1 VVEREEGYLKL
12 LSIHAA
18 LESDVSPITA
28 RMLTLIILDAA
39 GDMDKSLRANRK
51 KRTREDVEEE
61 REEAEK
67 ETDGVRKE
75 SLELVLDIRGVPSDA
90 YFLSN

>member
-1 VVEREEGYLKL
+1 LKL
-12 LSIHAA
+12 LRIHTA
-18 LESDVSPITA
+18 LENDVSPITA

-39 GDMDKSLRANRK
+39 ADMDKSLRANRK

-61 REEAEK
+61 REEVEK

-75 SLELVLDIRGVPSDA
+75 SLELVLDIRAVPSDA